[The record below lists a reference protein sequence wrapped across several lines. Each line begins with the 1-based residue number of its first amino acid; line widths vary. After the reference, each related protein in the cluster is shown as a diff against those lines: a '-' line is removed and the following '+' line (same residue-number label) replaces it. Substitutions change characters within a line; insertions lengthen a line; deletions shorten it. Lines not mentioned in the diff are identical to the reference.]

1 MMKKDYAPPPAAA
14 AAAAAALNLGLELF
28 FGEDLLGDGDR
39 LLKLEEA
46 RRAVLHHA
54 GHNLVPEKLLIKKRA
69 THKIET
75 PQVASPFFFFFFFFF
90 FVFCGATFQGSVG
103 VRPRVGKHALCAT

>member
-1 MMKKDYAPPPAAA
+1 MPPPP
-14 AAAAAALNLGLELF
+14 AAAALNLGLELF

-75 PQVASPFFFFFFFFF
+75 PQVSSPFFFFF
-90 FVFCGATFQGSVG
+90 FVFCGATFQDSVG